1 MLRQFFAAFA
11 SLAICTSISAADPAV
26 NDKAPTTTATYLI
39 TGLHCPPCVKTVESS
54 LTRIPGVR
62 SAKVD
67 WNTKNARIEFD
78 ETVAPAQMVA
88 QRIGSTAHMMGGNMH
103 YEGWLALKVPEVKD
117 ETVAKKAK
125 EALEKVAGVKSVV
138 VYPQQQSIGIQFDA
152 KAKLTTREL
161 IDALSKVEIKA
172 ENY

>member
-1 MLRQFFAAFA
+1 MYRHFLVAFA
-11 SLAICTSISAADPAV
+11 LLAVCSNSRAADPV
-26 NDKAPTTTATYLI
+26 EGKPVSTTTATYLI
-39 TGLHCPPCVKTVESS
+39 TGLHCPPCTKTVESS
-54 LTRIPGVR
+54 LTKIPGVR

-78 ETVAPAQMVA
+78 ETTAPAQLIA

-103 YEGWLALKVPEVKD
+103 YEGWLALKVPEAKD
-117 ETVAKKAK
+117 EAVGKKVK
-125 EALEKVAGVKSVV
+125 ETLQKVAGVKAVV

-152 KAKLTTREL
+152 KAKLATREL

>member
-1 MLRQFFAAFA
+1 MLRYSFFAFA
-11 SLAICTSISAADPAV
+11 MLFCSMNIIAAEPAV
-26 NDKAPTTTATYLI
+26 KETVPTTTATYLI
-39 TGLHCPPCVKTVESS
+39 TGLHCPPCVKTVESA

-78 ETVAPAQMVA
+78 ETVAPAQMLA
-88 QRIGSTAHMMGGNMH
+88 QRIGSTAHMMGGNLH

-117 ETVAKKAK
+117 EALAKKAK
-125 EALEKVAGVKSVV
+125 ETLGKLAGVQAVV
-138 VYPQQQSIGIQFDA
+138 VYPQQQSIGVQFDA
-152 KAKLTTREL
+152 KAKLTTRDL